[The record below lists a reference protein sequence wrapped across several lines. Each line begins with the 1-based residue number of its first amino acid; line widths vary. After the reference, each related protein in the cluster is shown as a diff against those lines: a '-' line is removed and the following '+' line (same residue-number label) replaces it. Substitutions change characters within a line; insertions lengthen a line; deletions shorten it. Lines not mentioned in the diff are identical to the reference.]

1 MPRFDP
7 IAHRS
12 LKNDTDSIYIHAES
26 CLGLR
31 PVPQFCYNV
40 RNQVLCPFGDQTG
53 KAVRIYP
60 SADLRE

>member
-31 PVPQFCYNV
+31 QNIAAPCST
-40 RNQVLCPFGDQTG
+40 VL
-53 KAVRIYP
+53 
-60 SADLRE
+60 L